1 MNILNIQNISMDLG
15 DRMLFEDISLG
26 VQDQEKIGIIGRN
39 GCGKSTML
47 KMIAGLVPVEKG
59 EIIKANHIKV
69 AYLPQTPEFTKE
81 DTVLHYVVEEEKA
94 GELWVNESDAKIML
108 LEF

>member
-47 KMIAGLVPVEKG
+47 KMIAGCRTGSCRKG
-59 EIIKANHIKV
+59 GDH
-69 AYLPQTPEFTKE
+69 
-81 DTVLHYVVEEEKA
+81 
-94 GELWVNESDAKIML
+94 
-108 LEF
+108 